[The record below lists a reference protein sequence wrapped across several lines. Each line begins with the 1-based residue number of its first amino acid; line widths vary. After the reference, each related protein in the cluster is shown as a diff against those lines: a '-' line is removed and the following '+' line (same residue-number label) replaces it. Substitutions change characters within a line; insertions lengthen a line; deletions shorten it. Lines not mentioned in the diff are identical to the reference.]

1 MYGDKSRGCTICE
14 YFGAYRRVNYLLTFV
29 RTDRRDQSNHKE
41 NSTFS
46 QECQTDWSIPE

>member
-1 MYGDKSRGCTICE
+1 MCGDKSRGCTICE
-14 YFGAYRRVNYLLTFV
+14 YLGLTEGLTFV